1 MELQPDAPRHLM
13 LEEQILALD
22 AEWRLDQ
29 CAKDWRTWGGFK
41 LSMPK
46 CFTSWDT
53 SLCPYM
59 RETGL
64 SEDEARLV
72 MNHLDASTARL
83 ATTPLAQVEDLQGG
97 EVACASRWL
106 VQNQ

>member
-53 SLCPYM
+53 SLCPYIKQ
-59 RETGL
+59 RPWGAVTDAEIQELGL
-64 SEDEARLV
+64 NFTCAG
-72 MNHLDASTARL
+72 STTTI
-83 ATTPLAQVEDLQGG
+83 ATRP
-97 EVACASRWL
+97 S
-106 VQNQ
+106 